1 MSSIRRSILFALC
14 LCVVGTVPS
23 LAQTSKPPAAATAK
37 PSSTTT
43 TTTTTTTK
51 SAAAPAPATTAAAA
65 VNKPLAAAQE
75 LYNDA
80 KFEEAA
86 KLLGDAL
93 RDGRITGDDVNVARA
108 LRARCLAKLGRRLE
122 SKEAFK
128 AVLRSDAGYRPDE
141 MTVPPDE
148 LEMYTLARK
157 EFQQEQVEA
166 GKRYPSSIGF
176 WLGGGQAVNQDLVDL
191 ASSSGA
197 GQADDFTSSPEF
209 GYSVRFP
216 IKPRW
221 SVDFEV
227 SRLLADTEDKLP
239 ATRNAHATY
248 EAKAFPVVVSIM
260 RHIGD
265 RPKLHLSGFAG
276 VGVLVSE
283 AVIEFPQSLVGGRVI
298 PTQFFGESIGKYAH
312 VGFEAEYHL
321 QPRLAVA
328 GRVLARYASSGEL
341 EWPRQ
346 DFALYESFPSSLIGE
361 RSMDFSGVAAHIGVR
376 AYIGY

>member
-1 MSSIRRSILFALC
+1 MSLLRRSTWFALA
-14 LCVVGTVPS
+14 LGSLLAGPA
-23 LAQTSKPPAAATAK
+23 LAQNAKSSKVATPAAPVVAASAK
-37 PSSTTT
+37 P
-43 TTTTTTTK
+43 
-51 SAAAPAPATTAAAA
+51 ADA
-65 VNKPLAAAQE
+65 PLAQAQD
-75 LYNDA
+75 LYNDT
-80 KFEEAA
+80 KFEQAA
-86 KLLGDAL
+86 SLLGDAL
-93 RDGRITGDDVNVARA
+93 RDGRIVGDDVNVARA

-128 AVLRSDAGYRPDE
+128 AVLRSDAGYRPDA

-148 LEMYTLARK
+148 LEIYTLARK
-157 EFQQEQVEA
+157 EFQAEQVEA
-166 GKRYPSSIGF
+166 GKRYPSSIGV
-176 WLGGGQAVNQDLVDL
+176 WLGKGQGVSQDLVDL

-197 GQADDFTSSPEF
+197 GPADDFASKVEF

-221 SVDFEV
+221 SVDVEV
-227 SRLLADTEDKLP
+227 ARLLADTEDALP
-239 ATRNAHATY
+239 ATRNAHGLY
-248 EAKAFPVVVSIM
+248 EAKAFPVVVSVL
-260 RHIGD
+260 RHFGD
-265 RPKLHLSGFAG
+265 RPRLHLSGFAG

-328 GRVLARYASSGEL
+328 GRVLARYANSGEL

-346 DFALYESFPSSLIGE
+346 DFQLYESYPSSLVGE
-361 RSMDFSGVAAHIGVR
+361 RTLDFSGLAAHVGVR

>member
-1 MSSIRRSILFALC
+1 MSGIRRSILFALS
-14 LCVVGTVPS
+14 LCVVGAMPS
-23 LAQTSKPPAAATAK
+23 LAQNA
-37 PSSTTT
+37 
-43 TTTTTTTK
+43 
-51 SAAAPAPATTAAAA
+51 
-65 VNKPLAAAQE
+65 KPLASTPAKPTATPVAVSKPLTAAQE

-80 KFEEAA
+80 NFEEAE

-93 RDGRITGDDVNVARA
+93 RDGRVTGDDVNVARA

-148 LEMYTLARK
+148 LEMYRLARK
-157 EFQQEQVEA
+157 EFQIEQVEA
-166 GKRYPSSIGF
+166 GKRYPSSLGV
-176 WLGGGQAVNQDLVDL
+176 WLGKGQAVNQDLVDL
-191 ASSSGA
+191 ASSAGA
-197 GQADDFTSSPEF
+197 GLADDFEGSAEF

-221 SVDFEV
+221 SVDVEV
-227 SRLLADTEDKLP
+227 SRLFAETEDPLP
-239 ATRNAHATY
+239 ATRNAHGIY
-248 EAKAFPVVVSIM
+248 QAKAFPVVVSIL

-265 RPKLHLSGFAG
+265 RPKLHMSGFVGAG
-276 VGVLVSE
+276 LMVNE
-283 AVIEFPQSLVGGRVI
+283 ATIEFPQSLVGGRVI
-298 PTQFFGESIGKYAH
+298 PTQFTGESVGKYLH

-321 QPRLAVA
+321 QPRLAIA
-328 GRVLARYASSGEL
+328 GRVLARYANSGEL

-346 DFALYESFPSSLIGE
+346 DFALYESFPSSVIGE
-361 RSMDFSGVAAHIGVR
+361 RSIDFSGLAAHIGVR